1 MFLGADQAKD
11 GAAAG
16 PTAAWPR
23 IWAGIAARA
32 ARTAGPRAR
41 RRAMAAA
48 FSCAAL
54 LAGLG
59 AAAPAAASAGRGH
72 GAARVGRAAVP
83 GSRLWVSRYNG
94 PAGSD
99 NSASSVAV
107 SPGAGTVFV
116 TGTSRVA
123 PARSDYATAAYDAA
137 TGAQRRASRYSG
149 PPGHA
154 DSASSVAVSPDGA
167 TVFVTG
173 ASRAGPTGA
182 TSGLDYATV
191 AYDAATGA
199 QRWASRY
206 NGPANGDDGANSVA
220 VSQDGATVFVTGT
233 SQGATSS
240 SDYATVAYDAATGA
254 QRWARRYNGPQNK
267 DDFAVAVAAGP
278 GGHSVFVTGTSTGTA
293 SGLDYV
299 TLAYN
304 AATGARRW
312 ASRYNAPA
320 NRVDLASSLA
330 VSPGGATVFVIGS
343 SRGATSGFD
352 YATVA
357 YNAATGARR
366 WASRYNGPRHA
377 DDFAVSVAAGPGGRS
392 VFVTGR
398 SPGATSSLDYATV
411 AYNAATGAP
420 RWARRYNG
428 PASGADCA
436 SSLAVSPGGNAVFV
450 TGTSSA
456 RNLGCLPPRDYATV
470 AYSAATGAR
479 LWASRYTGPAGDSDA
494 SALAVSPHGTKVF
507 VTGTSQDDYA
517 TVAYQR

>member
-1 MFLGADQAKD
+1 MVLGTDQGSN
-11 GAAAG
+11 GAGAG
-16 PTAAWPR
+16 PVAAWPR
-23 IWAGIAARA
+23 IAAGAVRA
-32 ARTAGPRAR
+32 AGPRAR

-48 FSCAAL
+48 VSCAAL

-59 AAAPAAASAGRGH
+59 AAAPTAVSAGRGH
-72 GAARVGRAAVP
+72 GAARAGQAAVP
-83 GSRLWVSRYNG
+83 GSQLWVSRYNG

-99 NSASSVAV
+99 NFASSVAV
-107 SPGAGTVFV
+107 SPGGGTVFV

-137 TGAQRRASRYSG
+137 TGAQRWASRYSG

-154 DSASSVAVSPDGA
+154 DSARSVAVSPDGA

-173 ASRAGPTGA
+173 GSPAGPAGT

-191 AYDAATGA
+191 AYNAATGA

-206 NGPANGDDGANSVA
+206 NGPANGYDSAFAVA
-220 VSQDGATVFVTGT
+220 VSPEWATVFVTGT
-233 SQGATSS
+233 SQGATSIR
-240 SDYATVAYDAATGA
+240 DYATVAYNAATGA

-267 DDFAVAVAAGP
+267 EDFAVAVAAGP
-278 GGHSVFVTGTSTGTA
+278 GGGSVFVTGTSTGAA
-293 SGLDYV
+293 SGEDYA

-304 AATGARRW
+304 AATGAPRW
-312 ASRYNAPA
+312 ISRYNAPA
-320 NRVDLASSLA
+320 NRLDGASSLA
-330 VSPGGATVFVIGS
+330 VSPGGATVFVTGA

-366 WASRYNGPRHA
+366 WVSRYNGPRNK

-392 VFVTGR
+392 VFVTGS
-398 SPGATSSLDYATV
+398 SPGATSSVDYATV

-428 PASGADCA
+428 PASGADFA
-436 SSLAVSPGGNAVFV
+436 SSLAVSPGGSAVFV
-450 TGTSSA
+450 TGTSCADTAGCTRTSLSA
-456 RNLGCLPPRDYATV
+456 YATL

-479 LWASRYTGPAGDSDA
+479 LWASRYHVPGGQSGA
-494 SALAVSPHGTKVF
+494 SALTASPDGTKVF
-507 VTGTSQDDYA
+507 VTGTSLSDYA
-517 TVAYQR
+517 TVAYHR